1 MGTKQSKEV
10 VGQSVATT
18 NDSIGQFVLN
28 QKQTLILKTV
38 SDLLVNLLQTNNL
51 FDLNDLLAN
60 KSECQ
65 TMILLLTKKLENEFT
80 TLRFPGLGKDSLQT
94 VSFVPEK
101 MYKTFSS
108 TDIERKNMCSKLV
121 LFIVRLIALVSACV
135 ASVTIDT
142 DVFTKLK
149 SPSETIIS
157 TKTKNFEIRDLAISA
172 TSQQSFEALKITGK
186 PMNYDTL
193 ELLSKHLNRVDYR
206 SHLYF
211 LGNDRLT
218 EPIIFNSKNG
228 AVYFGKK
235 AKTSVFVLDITQTRF
250 TERKVNP
257 AGLTGQTRSNT
268 LQLQN
273 PQRLALT
280 NGQTGQT
287 GGRKTRRNRK
297 QSGGNP
303 NDIYFNVICY
313 TTATEKKSE
322 FIMNSSG
329 ELFIKEQFVQSVLEK
344 SADSFEVR
352 IRKILTNLLSDD
364 VNIVSTTPMTE
375 DDHSYKSINPDTIK
389 DLFINNMI
397 FSFTHMK
404 APKGIE
410 VPTKIEG
417 ISPGYYRSYLL
428 ASDIKNGTIASLV
441 CQDKWGNKNLTDI
454 VGYSLLQTLYYDYDG
469 DKMSNEAT
477 AECASVVDKY
487 IVERLAKPN
496 SVSAQSAQAFHNIS
510 FFTNNELNLD
520 FFCKGTEQ
528 FFFKEIHNMQTIQ
541 EVKAAHMEIR
551 ALYNAQLESVLKIIH
566 SILYL
571 EDVGI
576 TETPRILLNPVFINH
591 PKGAMVALEEI
602 IANARKTISEY
613 YIQVE
618 RIYNKTVRKFSK

>member
-1 MGTKQSKEV
+1 
-10 VGQSVATT
+10 
-18 NDSIGQFVLN
+18 
-28 QKQTLILKTV
+28 
-38 SDLLVNLLQTNNL
+38 
-51 FDLNDLLAN
+51 
-60 KSECQ
+60 
-65 TMILLLTKKLENEFT
+65 
-80 TLRFPGLGKDSLQT
+80 
-94 VSFVPEK
+94 
-101 MYKTFSS
+101 
-108 TDIERKNMCSKLV
+108 MCSKLV

-149 SPSETIIS
+149 SPYETIIS
-157 TKTKNFEIRDLAISA
+157 TKTKNFEIRDLSTSS
-172 TSQQSFEALKITGK
+172 TSQQSFESLKIAGK
-186 PMNYDTL
+186 SLNYDTL

-211 LGNDRLT
+211 LGNDHST

-235 AKTSVFVLDITQTRF
+235 PKTSVFVLDITQTRF
-250 TERKVNP
+250 IERKVNP
-257 AGLTGQTRSNT
+257 FGQTRSNM

-273 PQRLALT
+273 PQRLALM
-280 NGQTGQT
+280 NGQA

-297 QSGGNP
+297 QRGGNP
-303 NDIYFNVICY
+303 NEIYFNVICY
-313 TTATEKKSE
+313 TSATEKKSE

-375 DDHSYKSINPDTIK
+375 EDHSYKSINPDTIK
-389 DLFINNMI
+389 ELFLKNMI
-397 FSFTHMK
+397 FSFTNMK
-404 APKGIE
+404 SSDGKPAA
-410 VPTKIEG
+410 TKIEG

-428 ASDIKNGTIASLV
+428 ASDIKNETIASLV

-469 DKMSNEAT
+469 DKMSNEAA
-477 AECASVVDKY
+477 AECAAVVDKY
-487 IVERLAKPN
+487 IGERLAKTN

-528 FFFKEIHNMQTIQ
+528 FFFKEIHNTQTIQ
-541 EVKAAHMEIR
+541 EVKAAHMEIH
-551 ALYNAQLESVLKIIH
+551 ALYNAQLDAVLKIIH

-602 IANARKTISEY
+602 IANARKIISEY
-613 YIQVE
+613 YLQVE